1 MYLDRLEFEKDPF
14 QGFDPRCRIG
24 AAVCLILLV
33 LTVTNPF
40 IGGAIMLGAVVP
52 FLKEKREMR
61 KLRLRLIPVNLF
73 TLILWVSLPLNGLWF
88 HFDGAGGVGITESL
102 SRLLLYTLRINTAAL
117 LYMVLIIPLGIGG
130 LANGLMKLKVP
141 ATLISLLVLT
151 YRYIFVL
158 YQGLFV
164 SVLSMRLR
172 RPRQNTLEQW
182 RSYTAVFA
190 STLVKALLRAQ
201 KIGNSMKV
209 RGFTGVLPV
218 TRVFI
223 WRLQDTLF
231 LGACII
237 LRPSLWILDRV
248 WNF

>member
-33 LTVTNPF
+33 LTLTNPF
-40 IGGAIMLGAVVP
+40 IGGAVMLGAAAP
-52 FLKEKREMR
+52 LLREKGDMR
-61 KLRLRLIPVNLF
+61 KLGMRLIPVNLF
-73 TLILWVSLPLNGLWF
+73 TLILWLTLPLNGLVVS
-88 HFDGAGGVGITESL
+88 AGGGGGISESL
-102 SRLLLYTLRINTAAL
+102 SQVLRYTFRINAAAL
-117 LYMVLIIPLGIGG
+117 LYMVFIIPLGIGG

-141 ATLISLLVLT
+141 ATLVSLLLLT

-158 YQGLFV
+158 YRGIFV

-172 RPRQNTLEQW
+172 RPRQHILEQW

-201 KIGNSMKV
+201 KIGTIMKV

-223 WRLQDTLF
+223 WKRQDTLF

-237 LRPSLWILDRV
+237 LSLSLWILEMV
-248 WNF
+248 WNC